1 MDIALICENFNLEGK
16 FYGYELLKSGNVNQ
30 TFLVYY
36 DDYGKINKYVL
47 QRINSYVFKDPAV
60 VMKNVVS
67 VTNHIRR
74 KVSFLNGKRLTLHF
88 LPSKNGLSY
97 YIDENKAFWRVY
109 KFIDDS
115 LCFDCA
121 EDGLVEEAGKAF
133 GEFQRSLTD
142 FDPKNLSFTIKD
154 FHNGKKRYEDL
165 IVSVKNNV
173 RGRKREVF
181 KQLKYLKS
189 IKKIAD
195 YYGDLI
201 DLKQLPLRVTHND
214 VKISNVL
221 FSKDEKKGLAVI
233 DLDTVMPGI
242 VAYDFG
248 DGARSIAATAKED
261 ETDLNKVDFDLT
273 RYEAFTKGFLSQTG
287 VYLTEN
293 EGETLYMAP
302 LSVTFELATRFLKDY
317 LDGDLYFKCSY
328 EKHNLVRANNQIAL
342 CQKIYDKLDDIKS
355 ITQKYLYT

>member
-1 MDIALICENFNLEGK
+1 MDIALICENFNLEGV

-30 TFLVYY
+30 TFLVYF
-36 DDYGKINKYVL
+36 DDFGKINKYVL

-74 KVSFLNGKRLTLHF
+74 KVSSLKGKRLTLEF
-88 LPSKNGLSY
+88 LPCKNGLSY
-97 YIDENKAFWRVY
+97 YIDENKGFWRVY
-109 KFIDDS
+109 KYVDDS
-115 LCFDCA
+115 LCFDYA
-121 EDGLVEEAGKAF
+121 EEDLVEEAGKAF
-133 GEFQRSLTD
+133 GEFQRYLTD
-142 FDPKNLSFTIKD
+142 FDPKNLYFTIKD

-165 IVSVKNNV
+165 TLSAKNNV
-173 RGRKREVF
+173 RGRKKEVV
-181 KQLKYLKS
+181 KQLNYLKS
-189 IKKIAD
+189 MKKIAD

-201 DLKQLPLRVTHND
+201 DFKQIPLRVTHND

-221 FSKDEKKGLAVI
+221 FSVQDNKALAVI

-248 DGARSIAATAKED
+248 DGARSIASTVKED
-261 ETDLNKVDFDLT
+261 ETDLSKVDFDLV

-287 VYLTEN
+287 VYLTEI
-293 EGETLYMAP
+293 EGKTLYMAP
-302 LSVTFELATRFLKDY
+302 LAVSFELATRFLKDY

-328 EKHNLVRANNQIAL
+328 EKHNLVRAKNQIAL
-342 CQKIYDKLDDIKS
+342 CQKIYDKLDDIEA
-355 ITQKYLYT
+355 ITKKYLYT